1 MITELPY
8 KIKLRDYQ
16 KEIFKKFFVEGY
28 RRFCCE
34 WHRRSGKDKTFFNL
48 MIAAAM
54 QKKGVYYYMFPEI
67 KQAKAV
73 IWEGIDKDGVRFLDH
88 VPPELLAGSPNNSD
102 LKITLI
108 NGSIIKLTGADRF
121 DSRMGTSATGM
132 VFSEFSLISSRA
144 WSYFSPILKENTGWA
159 AFLFTPRGARNHASA
174 LFDIN
179 KDNSEWFCNTLT
191 IEDTKIFSK
200 EDIEREKQSGMSDE
214 MIRQEYYCDRLAALP
229 GAYFAPQ
236 ITKAEKEG
244 RLCDFYINQQL
255 PVHTF
260 WDLGVRD
267 STSIWL
273 IQHNP
278 ITQGYEAI
286 GYYENRGEKIEHYIN
301 WLHDFR
307 RSHGIVYGNHF
318 APHDIEN
325 RDLNTGASVKENS
338 YSLGVKFETVKRVSN
353 KALAI
358 NAARMVFDKVK
369 FHKTNCQYGIECLKN
384 YHAKFNDAMSVY
396 SDTPVHN
403 WASHGTDAFMTFALS
418 HEQLYQPQG
427 EILYNR
433 VKMKNPVHFG
443 VFGL

>member
-1 MITELPY
+1 MPIELPY
-8 KIKLRDYQ
+8 NIRLRDYQ
-16 KEIFKKFFVEGY
+16 KEIFSKFFIEGY

-73 IWEGIDKDGVRFLDH
+73 IWEGIDKNGLRFLDH
-88 VPPELLAGSPNNSD
+88 ITRELLASLPNNSD

-108 NGSIIKLTGADRF
+108 NGSVIKLTGADRF

-144 WSYFSPILKENTGWA
+144 WSYFSPILRENTGWA
-159 AFLFTPRGARNHASA
+159 AFLFTPRGLRNHASIF
-174 LFDIN
+174 FDTN
-179 KDNSEWFCNTLT
+179 RNNPEWFCNTLT
-191 IEDTKIFSK
+191 IEDTGVFTK
-200 EDIEREKQSGMSDE
+200 EEVEKEKLQGIPEE
-214 MIRQEYYCDRLAALP
+214 MIRQEYYCDRLASLP
-229 GAYFAPQ
+229 GAYFAQ
-236 ITKAEKEG
+236 EITKAEKEQ
-244 RLCDFYINQQL
+244 RISDFHINKTL
-255 PVHTF
+255 AVHTF
-260 WDLGVRD
+260 GDLGIRD

-278 ITQGYEAI
+278 INQGYEIIA
-286 GYYENRGEKIEHYIN
+286 YYENRGEKIEHYIN

-307 RSHGIVYGNHF
+307 DKERIVYGRHF
-318 APHDIEN
+318 APHDIDN
-325 RDLNTGASVKENS
+325 RDLNTGASIKENS
-338 YSLGVKFETVKRVSN
+338 YSLGIKFETVKRISN

-358 NAARMVFDKVK
+358 NAARTVFDRIK
-369 FHKTNCQYGIECLKN
+369 FHKTNCQYGLECLKN
-384 YHAKFNDAMSVY
+384 YHAKFNDAMNVY
-396 SDTPVHN
+396 GDTPVHN

-418 HEQLYQPQG
+418 YEQLYQPQG

-433 VKMKNPVHFG
+433 VKMKSPLH
-443 VFGL
+443 L